1 MITVTTKRID
11 YHDQNHSDYH
21 DQEYG
26 QPPPFVEISG
36 DVEYECYGYGCPGAL
51 SAVVT
56 SPNHPS
62 DYGDNQDGTIL
73 IDGPANYSFTA
84 FDLESHSACVYD
96 DVSVEGT
103 KYCGTQAPPAG
114 TVAPNEQLTIT
125 FKTDVSVTRSGFR
138 LAIYGDLADPPE
150 YDDYHD
156 QNYSDYNYQ
165 EYSEYHDQEYS
176 DYHLHGYGD
185 YYDYGYGDYHDQ
197 NYSDY
202 NYQEY
207 SEYHDQN
214 YSDYNYQEYSEYHD
228 QNYSDY
234 NYQEYSE

>member
-56 SPNHPS
+56 SLNHPS

-84 FDLESHSACVYD
+84 FDLESHPFCVYD

-138 LAIYGDLADPPE
+138 LAIYGDLADPPGE
-150 YDDYHD
+150 GEEGAADP
-156 QNYSDYNYQ
+156 
-165 EYSEYHDQEYS
+165 
-176 DYHLHGYGD
+176 HGDGGGD
-185 YYDYGYGDYHDQ
+185 AGQGAGP
-197 NYSDY
+197 
-202 NYQEY
+202 
-207 SEYHDQN
+207 
-214 YSDYNYQEYSEYHD
+214 
-228 QNYSDY
+228 
-234 NYQEYSE
+234 

>member
-1 MITVTTKRID
+1 MQYALANAGAQPIGYGESVAFFEQDSNVAVWLR
-11 YHDQNHSDYH
+11 NRSPWGASESDYGCI
-21 DQEYG
+21 DFFYEYG

-56 SPNHPS
+56 SLNHPS

-84 FDLESHSACVYD
+84 FDLESHPFCVYD

-138 LAIYGDLADPPE
+138 LAIYGDLADPPGE
-150 YDDYHD
+150 GEEGAADP
-156 QNYSDYNYQ
+156 
-165 EYSEYHDQEYS
+165 
-176 DYHLHGYGD
+176 HGDGGGD
-185 YYDYGYGDYHDQ
+185 AGQGAGP
-197 NYSDY
+197 
-202 NYQEY
+202 
-207 SEYHDQN
+207 
-214 YSDYNYQEYSEYHD
+214 
-228 QNYSDY
+228 
-234 NYQEYSE
+234 